1 MKDKEKQ
8 DESVKQLEKV
18 KESTRD
24 QKLIDKIEQKVN
36 SVTKPFN
43 K

>member
-8 DESVKQLEKV
+8 EESVKQLEKA

>member
-8 DESVKQLEKV
+8 EESVKQLEKV

>member
-8 DESVKQLEKV
+8 EESIKQLEKV